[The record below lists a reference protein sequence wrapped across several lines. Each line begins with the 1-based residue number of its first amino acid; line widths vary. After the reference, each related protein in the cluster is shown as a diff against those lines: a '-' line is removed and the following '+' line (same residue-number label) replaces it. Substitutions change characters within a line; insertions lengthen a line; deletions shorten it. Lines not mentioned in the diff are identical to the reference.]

1 MSRHGS
7 HWQTDPETGA
17 PVCSCTEFHCPW
29 ASFGNRCPASI
40 CDCFIATH
48 PDDPFGLHPDV
59 FEVAPAGY
67 VSPLPLHRT
76 EANYGV
82 VCGTCDGGG
91 CPDCTV
97 PA

>member
-1 MSRHGS
+1 MSG
-7 HWQTDPETGA
+7 ETWTEYGVKFREGVIEA
-17 PVCSCTEFHCPW
+17 NTRAHAEEINGWNDGEGIVVGRQVTASDWLPVQDQPTP
-29 ASFGNRCPASI
+29 
-40 CDCFIATH
+40 
-48 PDDPFGLHPDV
+48 
-59 FEVAPAGY
+59 PAGY

-91 CPDCTV
+91 CPDCTD